1 MFQASKV
8 EAVGLLRPS
17 LKSYLVS
24 LLLHFISQNMSQGQ
38 APIQEKGKQV
48 ASLNGRSSKESVT
61 ILINSSNMTMLLIS
75 HSVMS
80 DSMQPHGL

>member
-1 MFQASKV
+1 MFQVSKV

-17 LKSYLVS
+17 LKSYIVS
-24 LLLHFISQNMSQGQ
+24 LLLHFIGQNMSQGQ
-38 APIQEKGKQV
+38 SSIQEKGKQI

-80 DSMQPHGL
+80 DSMRPHGL